1 VAEVPS
7 RVEGSEMKRD
17 SSFCLACFL
26 GLIFLTLS
34 SMFVAN
40 AAPANN
46 KAKPKA
52 DVTEKKIS
60 FDIGKK
66 DAKGKSIRREFPTMF
81 NIADRSKKHKDK
93 KVGKK

>member
-1 VAEVPS
+1 
-7 RVEGSEMKRD
+7 MKRG
-17 SSFCLACFL
+17 SSVCLACFL
-26 GLIFLTLS
+26 ILVFLLLAS
-34 SMFVAN
+34 LFVAN

-60 FDIGKK
+60 FDSGKK
-66 DAKGKSIRREFPTMF
+66 DKKGKAIRREFPTMF
-81 NIADRSKKHKDK
+81 NIAARSQKHKDK